1 MERLA
6 ILIDGEF
13 MRLRLRDRLG
23 TPPQA
28 GDIVGQ
34 VSGILNRIRD
44 RRDPGTIQLYRAFFY
59 TAGPSSQAKQ
69 HPLTGQ
75 TVTFADRESHRENR
89 WLIEHLEREEHM
101 AVRRGELVFRGW
113 GLKQSVV
120 HRQMRNPGKEPPP
133 LAPSDLQPRFEQK
146 GVDMRIGLDIASL
159 ALKRLVTDVAVVT
172 RDSDMVPAFKLARRE
187 GLRIHLDRLGVGR
200 CEQLCIHSDTVIG

>member
-1 MERLA
+1 MDRLA

-13 MRLRLRDRLG
+13 MRLRLKDRLAS
-23 TPPQA
+23 PPRA
-28 GDIVGQ
+28 ADIVGQ
-34 VSGILNRIRD
+34 VSSILDRIQD
-44 RRDPGTIQLYRAFFY
+44 RRVPHPIQLYRAFFY
-59 TAGPSSQAKQ
+59 TAGPSSQIKR

-75 TVTFADRESHRENR
+75 AATFGDRDSHRENR
-89 WLIEHLEREEHM
+89 RLIENLDREEHM

-113 GLKQSVV
+113 GLKRSVV
-120 HRQMRNPGKEPPP
+120 DRQVRNPGEDPPP
-133 LAPSDLQPRFEQK
+133 LAPDDLQPRFEQK

-187 GLRIHLDRLGVGR
+187 GLRVHLDRLGVGR

>member
-1 MERLA
+1 MDRLA

-13 MRLRLRDRLG
+13 MRLQLRDRLRA
-23 TPPQA
+23 PPQA
-28 GDIVGQ
+28 TDIVGQ
-34 VSGILNRIRD
+34 VTSILNRIQS
-44 RRDPGTIQLYRAFFY
+44 RRAPHAIQLYRAFFY
-59 TAGPSSQAKQ
+59 TAGPSSQTKQ

-75 TVTFADRESHRENR
+75 TVTFADRDSHRENR
-89 WLIEHLEREEHM
+89 RLIEHLEREEHM

-113 GLKQSVV
+113 GLKQGVV
-120 HRQMRNPGKEPPP
+120 DRQTRNPGKGPPP
-133 LAPSDLQPRFEQK
+133 LAPDDLRPRFEQK

-187 GLRIHLDRLGVGR
+187 GLKVHLDRLGVGR
-200 CEQLCIHSDTVIG
+200 CEELRIHADTVIG